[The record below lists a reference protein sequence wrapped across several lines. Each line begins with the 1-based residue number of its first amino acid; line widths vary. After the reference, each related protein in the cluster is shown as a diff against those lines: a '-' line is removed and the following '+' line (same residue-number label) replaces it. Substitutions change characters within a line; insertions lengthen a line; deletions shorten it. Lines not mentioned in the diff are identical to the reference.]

1 MGKRGADYIHYP
13 AWSEAR
19 FWTFVRSAL
28 RAAWNRYP
36 VKFEVL
42 KEAYVCTK
50 ENIKTG
56 KQAKHYRCNE
66 CNELF
71 PAKEVIVDHIEET
84 GALKCYADL
93 PRFVERLFCGKEAL
107 QVLCKED
114 HNAKTYKERYG
125 KEKKVDE

>member
-1 MGKRGADYIHYP
+1 MGKRGADFIHYP
-13 AWSEAR
+13 TWSEAR

-66 CNELF
+66 CKELF
-71 PAKEVIVDHIEET
+71 PAKEVIVDHIEEVGT
-84 GALKCYADL
+84 LKCYEDL
-93 PRFVERLFCGKEAL
+93 PDFVRKLFCGKDGL
-107 QVLCKED
+107 RVMDKEC
-114 HNAKTYKERYG
+114 HRLRHSKN
-125 KEKKVDE
+125 